1 MAAICAESSRCGL
14 ASSVVKLKLPCRP
27 QVSPSCVARPYE
39 SAASST
45 DLTYKPSKILD
56 PIPAIQHTVLM
67 ETDPR
72 QCYADEDP
80 DEPYIT
86 RATILVAVRPVNAT
100 TLIAGF
106 LRNASRH
113 QYAISDSALVT
124 TNDRGAS

>member
-1 MAAICAESSRCGL
+1 MSLETYEWLQCALSHHAAAWHL
-14 ASSVVKLKLPCRP
+14 LP
-27 QVSPSCVARPYE
+27 QVSLFCVARPYE

-45 DLTYKPSKILD
+45 DLTYKPFMISDL
-56 PIPAIQHTVLM
+56 IPAIQHTVLM

-72 QCYADEDP
+72 QWYADEDP
-80 DEPYIT
+80 DEHYIT